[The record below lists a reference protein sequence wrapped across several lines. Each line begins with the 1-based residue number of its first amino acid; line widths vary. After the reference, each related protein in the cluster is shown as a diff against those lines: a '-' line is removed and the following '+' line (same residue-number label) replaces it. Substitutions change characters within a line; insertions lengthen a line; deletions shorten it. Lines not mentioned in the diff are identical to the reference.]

1 MSSKL
6 VRYAAAMSGLDAALC
21 PRYHHAV
28 EIIGRRWSGAILRVM
43 LDGATRFSEIKHA
56 VPDINDRMLSERL
69 KELEAEGLIARN
81 VQATTPVKVEYRL
94 TPMGAALEPVL
105 DTIGHWATSWLELP
119 DTAADSARAV
129 C

>member
-1 MSSKL
+1 MTYVHDINELS
-6 VRYAAAMSGLDAALC
+6 VFC
-21 PRYHHAV
+21 PRYQRAIELVGSRWTGAV
-28 EIIGRRWSGAILRVM
+28 LRALVCEV
-43 LDGATRFSEIKHA
+43 TRFSDLRGVI
-56 VPDINDRMLSERL
+56 PGLSDRMLSERL

-119 DTAADSARAV
+119 DTAADSARAG